1 MAITELISNP
11 TYSNVH
17 NKFKLN
23 GAHLSADDLCR
34 VAYSFIKEGDDFEKP
49 VGNFLLDWFDEK
61 DYIDMLTSGSTGIP
75 KTIRVL
81 KQSMVNSA
89 IATGN
94 YFDLSPGDK
103 VLNCLPVKYVAGKMM
118 FVRSFILGL
127 DMEFVAPSSHPLK
140 KNEYNFDFAAMVPLQ
155 AQNSLSELHKIKKLI
170 VGGAKINAQL
180 EQDLLKL
187 STSCYETFGMTEAV
201 SHIAAKKIGEKAFTA
216 LPHVTIS
223 KDDRNCLV
231 IHAPEVVDH
240 DIVTNDLVEL
250 VSENQFIFLGRMDNL
265 VNSGGIKLI
274 PEQIEAKLLSSIS
287 QRFFVIGVS
296 DADLGEKLILVIEG
310 ETYDFDKTLFEKLD
324 KYEKPKDIIFISKFK
339 ETPNG
344 KVIRRG
350 SMED

>member
-1 MAITELISNP
+1 MATTELISNP

-127 DMEFVAPSSHPLK
+127 DMEFVAPSAFPLR
-140 KNEYNFDFAAMVPLQ
+140 KNEFDFDFAAMVPLQ
-155 AQNSLSELHKIKKLI
+155 AQNSLSALHKIKKLI

-180 EQDLLKL
+180 EKELLQL
-187 STSCYETFGMTEAV
+187 PTRCFETFGMTEAV

-216 LPHVTIS
+216 LPHVKIS
-223 KDDRNCLV
+223 QDERNCLV
-231 IHAPEVVDH
+231 INAPDVVSH
-240 DIVTNDLVEL
+240 KIVTNDLVEL
-250 VSENQFIFLGRMDNL
+250 LSGNQFIFLGRMDNL

-274 PEQIEAKLLSSIS
+274 PEQIEAKLHASIP
-287 QRFFVIGVS
+287 QRFFAIGVS

-310 ETYDFDKTLFEKLD
+310 EKYDFDKTLFDVLS
-324 KYEKPKDIIFISKFK
+324 KYEKPKDIIFVSKFK

-350 SMED
+350 SLED

>member
-127 DMEFVAPSSHPLK
+127 DMEFVAPSAFPLR
-140 KNEYNFDFAAMVPLQ
+140 KNEFDFDFAAMVPLQ
-155 AQNSLSELHKIKKLI
+155 AQNSLSALHKIKKLI

-180 EQDLLKL
+180 EKELLQL
-187 STSCYETFGMTEAV
+187 PTRCFETFGMTEAV

-216 LPHVTIS
+216 LPHVKIS
-223 KDDRNCLV
+223 QDERNCLV
-231 IHAPEVVDH
+231 INAPDVVSH
-240 DIVTNDLVEL
+240 KIVTNDLVEL
-250 VSENQFIFLGRMDNL
+250 LSGNQFIFLGRMDNL

-274 PEQIEAKLLSSIS
+274 PEQIEAKLHASIP
-287 QRFFVIGVS
+287 QRFFAIGVS

-310 ETYDFDKTLFEKLD
+310 EKYDFDKTLFDVLS
-324 KYEKPKDIIFISKFK
+324 KYEKPKDIIFVSKFK

-350 SMED
+350 SLED

>member
-1 MAITELISNP
+1 MATTELISNP

-127 DMEFVAPSSHPLK
+127 DMEFVAPSAFPLR
-140 KNEYNFDFAAMVPLQ
+140 KNEFDFDFAAMVPLQ
-155 AQNSLSELHKIKKLI
+155 AQNSLSALHKIKKLI

-180 EQDLLKL
+180 EKELLQL
-187 STSCYETFGMTEAV
+187 PTRCFETFGMTEAV

-216 LPHVTIS
+216 LPHVKIS
-223 KDDRNCLV
+223 QDERNCLV
-231 IHAPEVVDH
+231 INAPDVVDH
-240 DIVTNDLVEL
+240 KIVTNDLVEL
-250 VSENQFIFLGRMDNL
+250 LSGNQFIFLGRMDNL

-274 PEQIEAKLLSSIS
+274 PEQIEAKLHASIP
-287 QRFFVIGVS
+287 QRFFAIGVS

-310 ETYDFDKTLFEKLD
+310 EKYDFDKTLFDVLS
-324 KYEKPKDIIFISKFK
+324 KYEKPKEIIFVSKFK

-350 SMED
+350 SL